1 MLAIIVPYRAG
12 QQPERLWH
20 MLNFIQTMIHHIPSA
35 HIYIIEQ
42 ADDRPF
48 NRGALLNIGVDVA
61 GMTADDVLC
70 FHDVD
75 LLPCADI
82 VAEYLIPLPEK
93 TVRHIGR
100 AWKRYDSD
108 SYLGGILM
116 MRQSD
121 FVAVNGYPN
130 DFFGWGGEDDE
141 LRDRIK
147 RAGLNIERN
156 VYGTIIDQE
165 RMSLEQKLSHIK
177 KTHQKCPDKWERR
190 EWHRQH
196 PGQSGFKQME
206 YKINKVNI
214 YSPSCLH
221 YVAAF

>member
-1 MLAIIVPYRAG
+1 
-12 QQPERLWH
+12 
-20 MLNFIQTMIHHIPSA
+20 
-35 HIYIIEQ
+35 
-42 ADDRPF
+42 
-48 NRGALLNIGVDVA
+48 
-61 GMTADDVLC
+61 
-70 FHDVD
+70 
-75 LLPCADI
+75 
-82 VAEYLIPLPEK
+82 
-93 TVRHIGR
+93 
-100 AWKRYDSD
+100 
-108 SYLGGILM
+108 M

-165 RMSLEQKLSHIK
+165 RMSLEQKLSHLK